1 MKTYIGTYS
10 IPLLSEVIVKIDAET
25 REIAIEMFM
34 EFLKENDFDIS
45 DLNDSCRVRPLDRIR
60 QLIQ

>member
-45 DLNDSCRVRPLDRIR
+45 DLNDSYRVRPLDTIR
-60 QLIQ
+60 QLTQ